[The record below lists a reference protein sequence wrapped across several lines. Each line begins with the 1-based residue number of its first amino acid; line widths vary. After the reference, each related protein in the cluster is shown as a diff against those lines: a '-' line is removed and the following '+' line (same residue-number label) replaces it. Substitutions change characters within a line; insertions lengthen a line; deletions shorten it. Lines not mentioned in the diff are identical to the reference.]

1 MYNDF
6 FTVEMLA
13 TFAGLVAGVTL
24 IVEFTKPMIKENL
37 ADGWVRLY
45 VLGIS
50 LLLTFAFARSG
61 TGVQGILLT
70 IINSILVA
78 LTSMGAY
85 ENIAD
90 PRAEKEK
97 PKSKIIE

>member
-1 MYNDF
+1 MYNEF
-6 FTVEMLA
+6 FTLEMLA

-24 IVEFTKPMIKENL
+24 IVEFTKPMIKEKL
-37 ADGWVRLY
+37 SDGWVRLY
-45 VLGIS
+45 TWVIALI
-50 LLLTFAFARSG
+50 LTFAFARSG
-61 TGVQGILLT
+61 TGVQGVILT

-90 PRAEKEK
+90 PKATKEFPDK
-97 PKSKIIE
+97 

>member
-1 MYNDF
+1 MYNEF
-6 FTVEMLA
+6 FTLELLT

-24 IVEFTKPMIKENL
+24 IVEFTKPMIKKNL

-45 VLGIS
+45 TWVIALI
-50 LLLTFAFARSG
+50 LTFAFARNG
-61 TGVQGILLT
+61 EGIQGILLT

-90 PRAEKEK
+90 PKATKKFPEK
-97 PKSKIIE
+97 

>member
-1 MYNDF
+1 MYNEF
-6 FTVEMLA
+6 FTLEMLA

-24 IVEFTKPMIKENL
+24 IVEFTKPMIKKKL
-37 ADGWVRLY
+37 SDGWVRLY
-45 VLGIS
+45 VLAIS
-50 LLLTFAFARSG
+50 LILTFAFARSG
-61 TGVQGILLT
+61 TGVQGVILT

-90 PRAEKEK
+90 PKAEKTRVE
-97 PKSKIIE
+97 